1 MKYPHLKAPLIYKL
15 GLPPAADIRDLI
27 ELHQFHDLTPAQ
39 LSGHGFVKDPIT
51 AELVTPLTDGRT
63 GYWIV
68 MKYAERII
76 PGSVVKQLLAERIAE
91 IELEEQRKVY
101 AKERNQLR
109 EDIRVGI
116 APTALIRVKLVHGFY
131 HAPSKHLFLSG
142 ASGKLASLFTGEL
155 VRVVGAV
162 KAETVHFS
170 EVSQGLTAR
179 LSAWLSHQWEFGE
192 SDAFGDFTIG
202 NMVHISVPGKRQTAT
217 KIQADDL
224 AAPSLGL
231 QMQIDGGYF
240 VDKIEMRFK
249 DTEFYLDRGFRL
261 SGMNYPLESL
271 ETDDLPY
278 ALRHEA
284 GFRLLILADLVAELT
299 EMLIPAKQE
308 TEVSAEVDDLL

>member
-1 MKYPHLKAPLIYKL
+1 MKFPHLKAPLIYKL
-15 GLPPAADIRDLI
+15 ELPAAADVRDLI
-27 ELHQFHDLTPAQ
+27 EPHQFHDLTPAQ
-39 LSGHGFVKDPIT
+39 LSGHGFVKDPVT

-76 PGSVVKQLLAERIAE
+76 PGGVVKQLLVDRIAE

-101 AKERNQLR
+101 TKERNQLR

-142 ASGKLASLFTGEL
+142 ASGRLANLFTGEL
-155 VRVVGAV
+155 VRLLGAV

-170 EVSQGLTAR
+170 EVSKGITTR
-179 LSAWLSHQWEFGE
+179 LDAWLLDNWDTDGPEP
-192 SDAFGDFTIG
+192 FGDFTVG
-202 NMVHISVPGKRQTAT
+202 NMVHISVPGKHQTTT

-224 AAPSLGL
+224 SVPTLGL
-231 QMQIDGGYF
+231 QMQIQGGYF
-240 VDKIEMRFK
+240 VDKIELRFK
-249 DTEFYLDRGFRL
+249 DTEFYLDRQFRL

-271 ETDDLPY
+271 DTDDLPY

-308 TEVSAEVDDLL
+308 AGVDAEVDDLV